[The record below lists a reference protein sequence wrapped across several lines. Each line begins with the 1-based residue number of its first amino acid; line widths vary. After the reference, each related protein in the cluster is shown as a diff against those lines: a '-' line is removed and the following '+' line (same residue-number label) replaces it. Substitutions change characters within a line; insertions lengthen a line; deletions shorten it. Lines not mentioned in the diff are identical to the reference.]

1 MIEPN
6 LSPSHYIRQW
16 RKHRGLTQADLASA
30 IGVDR
35 TYLNKI
41 ERGKRDYVPHVLE
54 AAAAQLGCAPGDL
67 ISRDPADSSEIE
79 TFWLSLSEPDRLRAL
94 AILKTVFSR

>member
-1 MIEPN
+1 VIEQTISPN
-6 LSPSHYIRQW
+6 HYIRQW
-16 RKHRGLTQADLASA
+16 RKHRGLTQADLACA

-54 AAAAQLGCAPGDL
+54 AAAVQLGCAPGDL
-67 ISRDPADSSEIE
+67 VSRHPARHTEIE
-79 TFWLSLSEPDRLRAL
+79 TFCMSLSDADRQRAL
-94 AILKTVFSR
+94 AVLKTVFSL